1 MTKFSKSLYSS
12 VNISLEYNV
21 TENIMDY
28 NEYTFLYYDDN
39 TFPENWNNDIVSI
52 IMLLICLP
60 GLVGNGIVIWLLGF
74 RIKRTPFTTYIL
86 NLSIADFAVLNN
98 EVIRD
103 IFSLFSLFNPNF
115 LSDYFSFFY
124 YAIFMLTFTAS
135 QYLMSIIS
143 IDRCVCLFFPLWH
156 RCHRP
161 THLSTALCVIV
172 WIFSFLTTAI
182 SHTLSLNGYD
192 HIVYIQLILNA
203 VVCMPIMCV
212 STIAIFIK
220 FCLRPPQKKKGKL
233 LRTIW
238 LTLLFFLLFSFPFN
252 IIHVFSIPCGHYCF
266 LYEYSYMCVSVN
278 SAINPMIYYLVGRDK
293 GGRSNNQINKVLQK
307 LFKEEEDY
315 CRGNQEI

>member
-1 MTKFSKSLYSS
+1 
-12 VNISLEYNV
+12 
-21 TENIMDY
+21 MDH
-28 NEYTFLYYDDN
+28 NESQNNN
-39 TFPENWNNDIVSI
+39 TFPNNRGNYLAFISI
-52 IMLLICLP
+52 IKLLIYNGDNVLHFIRIIKLLICLP
-60 GLVGNGIVIWLLGF
+60 GLVGNGNVIWLLGF

-98 EVIRD
+98 EMIWE
-103 IFSLFSLFNPNF
+103 ILYLINWINSISISN
-115 LSDYFSFFY
+115 FFY
-124 YAIFMLTFTAS
+124 FAIFTFTFTAS
-135 QYLMSIIS
+135 QYLMAIIS

-172 WIFSFLTTAI
+172 WISSFLTTAI
-182 SHTLSLNGYD
+182 SHTLLLNGYD
-192 HIVYIQLILNA
+192 HMLYIQFFLNA

-238 LTLLFFLLFSFPFN
+238 LTLLFFLLFAFPYN
-252 IIHVFSIPCGHYCF
+252 AIHVFNITCEYCF
-266 LYEYSYMCVSVN
+266 FYEYTYMCVSVN

-293 GGRSNNQINKVLQK
+293 GGRSNNKINKVLEK